1 MQIKQ
6 IFFKTDFTIT
16 EKSEAGYGVP
26 FRFKYFT
33 GAPSRAFIASFDGQE
48 YHNCHLDENDNLVIG
63 FDDQHMGLGILM
75 VERTYYLNDANYA
88 SGVCDEWIAPKPVV
102 IEELDDQGQPVYFNL
117 QLALQGDASINAV
130 STIEPYW
137 AKGEPGKSAYDVAVE
152 QGFVGTKEEWL
163 ESLRGPQ
170 GDSAYQVAVEQ
181 GFVGTKD
188 QWLESL
194 RGPEGPQG
202 VSGGFLFPVMDF
214 NPEDGVLT
222 ISGLEQEIDRVRY
235 DYTTAE
241 LVIRL
246 YNP

>member
-16 EKSEAGYGVP
+16 ERSEAGYGVP

-33 GAPSRAFIASFDGQE
+33 GAPSRAFIASFDGTT
-48 YHNCHLDENDNLVIG
+48 YTNCHLDENDNLVIG

-102 IEELDDQGQPVYFNL
+102 IEEEDDQGQVVKFNL
-117 QLALQGDASINAV
+117 QLSLQGDASINAV

-137 AKGEPGKSAYDVAVE
+137 AKGDPGKSAYEIAVE
-152 QGFVGTKEEWL
+152 HGYEGTEEEWL
-163 ESLRGPQ
+163 QSLHGATGAQGPQ
-170 GDSAYQVAVEQ
+170 GGQ
-181 GFVGTKD
+181 
-188 QWLESL
+188 
-194 RGPEGPQG
+194 GPQGEPG
-202 VSGGFLFPVMDF
+202 VSGGMLFPVMNF

-222 ISGLEQEIDRVRY
+222 ISGLEQEVSRVRY
-235 DYTTAE
+235 DYATAE
-241 LVIRL
+241 LVIRF
-246 YNP
+246 

>member
-33 GAPSRAFIASFDGQE
+33 GAPSRAFVASFDGQE

-63 FDDQHMGLGILM
+63 FDDQKMGLGILM

-102 IEELDDQGQPVYFNL
+102 IEEEDDQQQVVKFNL
-117 QLALQGDASINAV
+117 QLSLQGDASINAV

-137 AKGEPGKSAYDVAVE
+137 AKGDPGESAYQIAVDH
-152 QGFVGTKEEWL
+152 GYVGTEEEWL
-163 ESLRGPQ
+163 ASLHGATGATGPQ
-170 GDSAYQVAVEQ
+170 GPQ
-181 GFVGTKD
+181 
-188 QWLESL
+188 
-194 RGPEGPQG
+194 GPQGEAG
-202 VSGGFLFPVMDF
+202 VSGGMLFPVMDF
-214 NPEDGVLT
+214 DAETGVLT

-235 DYTTAE
+235 DEGTAE
-241 LVIRL
+241 LIIRL
-246 YNP
+246 WRP

>member
-16 EKSEAGYGVP
+16 ERSEAGYGVP

-33 GAPSRAFIASFDGQE
+33 GAPSRAFVASFDGQE

-102 IEELDDQGQPVYFNL
+102 IEEEDDQGQVVKFNL
-117 QLALQGDASINAV
+117 QLSLQGDASINAI

-137 AKGEPGKSAYDVAVE
+137 AKGDPGKSAYEIAVE
-152 QGFVGTKEEWL
+152 HGFVGTEEEWL
-163 ESLRGPQ
+163 ESLKGQ
-170 GDSAYQVAVEQ
+170 TGETGATGATGAQ
-181 GFVGTKD
+181 
-188 QWLESL
+188 
-194 RGPEGPQG
+194 GPQG
-202 VSGGFLFPVMDF
+202 VSGGLLFPVMNF

-222 ISGLEQEIDRVRY
+222 ISGLEQEVSRVRY
-235 DYTTAE
+235 DYATAE
-241 LVIRL
+241 LVIRF
-246 YNP
+246 

>member
-26 FRFKYFT
+26 FRFKYYT
-33 GAPSRAFIASFDGQE
+33 DAPSRAFVASFDGQE
-48 YHNCHLDENDNLVIG
+48 YHNCHLDDDGNLVIG
-63 FDDQHMGLGILM
+63 FDDQKMGLGILK
-75 VERTYYLNDANYA
+75 VERTYYLNDQNYA
-88 SGVCDEWIAPKPVV
+88 SGVCDEYIAPKPVV

-117 QLALQGDASINAV
+117 QLSLQGDASINAV

-137 AKGEPGKSAYDVAVE
+137 AKGDPGKSAYEIAVE
-152 QGFVGTKEEWL
+152 HGYEGTEDEWL
-163 ESLRGPQ
+163 ASLHGAQ
-170 GDSAYQVAVEQ
+170 GEQ
-181 GFVGTKD
+181 
-188 QWLESL
+188 
-194 RGPEGPQG
+194 GPEGPQG
-202 VSGGFLFPVMDF
+202 PQGEPGVSGGMLFPEMRF

-235 DYTTAE
+235 DETTAE

-246 YNP
+246 YN

>member
-16 EKSEAGYGVP
+16 ERSEAGYGVP
-26 FRFKYFT
+26 FRFKYYT
-33 GAPSRAFIASFDGQE
+33 GAPSRAFVASFDGQE

-102 IEELDDQGQPVYFNL
+102 IEEEDDQQQVVKFNL
-117 QLALQGDASINAV
+117 QLSLQGDASINAV

-137 AKGEPGKSAYDVAVE
+137 AKGDPGKSAYQVAVDE
-152 QGFVGTKEEWL
+152 GFVGTVDEWL
-163 ESLRGPQ
+163 ESLRGTTGAQGPQ
-170 GDSAYQVAVEQ
+170 GPQ
-181 GFVGTKD
+181 
-188 QWLESL
+188 
-194 RGPEGPQG
+194 GPQGEPG
-202 VSGGFLFPVMDF
+202 VSGGMLFPVMNF

-235 DYTTAE
+235 DETTAE
-241 LVIRL
+241 LIIRL
-246 YNP
+246 YNS

>member
-16 EKSEAGYGVP
+16 ERSEAGYGVP
-26 FRFKYFT
+26 FRFKYYT
-33 GAPSRAFIASFDGQE
+33 GAPSRAFVASFDGQE

-63 FDDQHMGLGILM
+63 FDDQKMGLGLLM

-88 SGVCDEWIAPKPVV
+88 SGVCDEWIAPRPVV

-117 QLALQGDASINAV
+117 QLSLQGDASINAV

-137 AKGEPGKSAYDVAVE
+137 AKGDPGKSAYEIAVE
-152 QGFVGTKEEWL
+152 HGYVGTEEEWL
-163 ESLRGPQ
+163 ASLHGATGAQGTQGERGPK
-170 GDSAYQVAVEQ
+170 GE
-181 GFVGTKD
+181 
-188 QWLESL
+188 
-194 RGPEGPQG
+194 PG
-202 VSGGFLFPVMDF
+202 VSGGMLFPVMNF

-235 DYTTAE
+235 DETTAE
-241 LVIRL
+241 LIIRL
-246 YNP
+246 YN

>member
-1 MQIKQ
+1 MDYKN
-6 IFFKTDFTIT
+6 IFFKTDFAIT

-33 GAPSRAFIASFDGQE
+33 ASPSRAFVASFDGNE
-48 YHNCHLDENDNLVIG
+48 YHNCHLDEDGNLCIG
-63 FDDQHMGLGILM
+63 FDDHNMGLGTLM
-75 VERTYYLNDANYA
+75 VERTYYLNNSCYV
-88 SGVCDEWIAPKPVV
+88 SGVCDERIAPTPVV
-102 IEELDDQGQPVYFNL
+102 IEEEGEGGVINKFQIVLS
-117 QLALQGDASINAV
+117 LQGETTIAAT
-130 STIEPYW
+130 STVQPYY
-137 AKGEPGKSAYDVAVE
+137 AKGDPGKSAYEIAVE
-152 QGFVGTKEEWL
+152 QGFVGTEEEWL

-235 DYTTAE
+235 DYATAE

-246 YNP
+246 YHP

>member
-16 EKSEAGYGVP
+16 ERSEAGYGVP
-26 FRFKYFT
+26 FRFKYYT
-33 GAPSRAFIASFDGQE
+33 GAPSRAFVASFDGQE

-102 IEELDDQGQPVYFNL
+102 IEEEDEQGQVVKFNL
-117 QLALQGDASINAV
+117 QLSLQGDASINAV

-137 AKGEPGKSAYDVAVE
+137 AKGDPGKSAYEIAVDHGYE
-152 QGFVGTKEEWL
+152 GTEEEWL
-163 ESLRGPQ
+163 QSLHGAQ
-170 GDSAYQVAVEQ
+170 GAQ
-181 GFVGTKD
+181 
-188 QWLESL
+188 
-194 RGPEGPQG
+194 GPEGPQG
-202 VSGGFLFPVMDF
+202 PQGEPGVSGGMLFPVMNF

-222 ISGLEQEIDRVRY
+222 ISGLEQEVSRVRY
-235 DYTTAE
+235 DYATAE
-241 LVIRL
+241 LVIRF
-246 YNP
+246 

>member
-16 EKSEAGYGVP
+16 ERSEAGYGVP

-33 GAPSRAFIASFDGQE
+33 GAPSRAFVASFDGQE

-102 IEELDDQGQPVYFNL
+102 IEEEDDQGQVVKFNL
-117 QLALQGDASINAV
+117 QLSLQGDASINAV

-137 AKGEPGKSAYDVAVE
+137 AKGDPGESAYEIAVE
-152 QGFVGTKEEWL
+152 HGYVGTEEEWL
-163 ESLRGPQ
+163 QSLHGAQ
-170 GDSAYQVAVEQ
+170 GEQ
-181 GFVGTKD
+181 
-188 QWLESL
+188 
-194 RGPEGPQG
+194 GPEGPQG
-202 VSGGFLFPVMDF
+202 PQGEPGVSGGMLFPVMNF

-222 ISGLEQEIDRVRY
+222 ISGLEQEVSRVRY
-235 DYTTAE
+235 DYATAE
-241 LVIRL
+241 LVIRF
-246 YNP
+246 

>member
-33 GAPSRAFIASFDGQE
+33 GAPSRAFVASFDGQE

-102 IEELDDQGQPVYFNL
+102 IEEEDDQQQVVKFNL
-117 QLALQGDASINAV
+117 QLSLQGDASINAV

-137 AKGEPGKSAYDVAVE
+137 AKGDPGESAYQIAVDH
-152 QGFVGTKEEWL
+152 GYVGTEEEWL
-163 ESLRGPQ
+163 ASLHGATGATGATGPQ
-170 GDSAYQVAVEQ
+170 GPQ
-181 GFVGTKD
+181 G
-188 QWLESL
+188 E
-194 RGPEGPQG
+194 PG
-202 VSGGFLFPVMDF
+202 VSGGMLFPVMDF
-214 NPEDGVLT
+214 DAETGVLT

-235 DYTTAE
+235 DEGTAE
-241 LVIRL
+241 LIIRL
-246 YNP
+246 WRP

>member
-16 EKSEAGYGVP
+16 ERSEAGYGVP
-26 FRFKYFT
+26 FRFKYYT
-33 GAPSRAFIASFDGQE
+33 GAPSRAFVASFDGQE

-75 VERTYYLNDANYA
+75 VERTYYLNDQNYA

-102 IEELDDQGQPVYFNL
+102 IEEEDDQQQVVKFNL
-117 QLALQGDASINAV
+117 QLSLQGDASINAV

-137 AKGEPGKSAYDVAVE
+137 AKGDPGKSAYQVAVDE
-152 QGFVGTKEEWL
+152 GFVGTVDEWL

-170 GDSAYQVAVEQ
+170 GDSAYQVAVQQ
-181 GFVGTKD
+181 GYVGTKD
-188 QWLESL
+188 QWLASL

-202 VSGGFLFPVMDF
+202 VSGGMLFPVMNF

-222 ISGLEQEIDRVRY
+222 ISGLEQEVSRVRY
-235 DYTTAE
+235 DYATAE
-241 LVIRL
+241 LVIRF
-246 YNP
+246 

>member
-26 FRFKYFT
+26 FRFKYYT
-33 GAPSRAFIASFDGQE
+33 GAPSRAFVASFDGRE
-48 YHNCHLDENDNLVIG
+48 YTNCHLDDDGNLVIG
-63 FDDQHMGLGILM
+63 FDDQKMGLGILM
-75 VERTYYLNDANYA
+75 VERTYYLNDQNYA
-88 SGVCDEWIAPKPVV
+88 SGVCDEYIAPKPVV
-102 IEELDDQGQPVYFNL
+102 IEELDDQEQPVYFNL

-137 AKGEPGKSAYDVAVE
+137 AKGDPGKSAYEIAVE
-152 QGFVGTKEEWL
+152 HGYVGTEEEWL
-163 ESLRGPQ
+163 ASLHGADGGPGPVGPVGPQ
-170 GDSAYQVAVEQ
+170 GE
-181 GFVGTKD
+181 
-188 QWLESL
+188 
-194 RGPEGPQG
+194 PG
-202 VSGGFLFPVMDF
+202 VSGGMLFPVMRF

-235 DYTTAE
+235 DETTAE

-246 YNP
+246 YN

>member
-16 EKSEAGYGVP
+16 ERSEAGYGVP

-33 GAPSRAFIASFDGQE
+33 GAPSRAFVASFDGQE

-63 FDDQHMGLGILM
+63 FDDQKMGLGILM

-102 IEELDDQGQPVYFNL
+102 IEEEDDQQQVVKFNL
-117 QLALQGDASINAV
+117 QLSLQGDASINAV

-137 AKGEPGKSAYDVAVE
+137 AKGDPGKSAYQIAVDH
-152 QGFVGTKEEWL
+152 GYVGTEEEWL
-163 ESLRGPQ
+163 QSLHGAQGAQGLHGEQGPQ
-170 GDSAYQVAVEQ
+170 GE
-181 GFVGTKD
+181 
-188 QWLESL
+188 
-194 RGPEGPQG
+194 PG
-202 VSGGFLFPVMDF
+202 VSGGMLFPVMNF

-222 ISGLEQEIDRVRY
+222 ISGLEQEVSRVRY
-235 DYTTAE
+235 DYATAE
-241 LVIRL
+241 LVIRF
-246 YNP
+246 

>member
-16 EKSEAGYGVP
+16 ERSEAGYGVP
-26 FRFKYFT
+26 FRFKYYT
-33 GAPSRAFIASFDGQE
+33 GAPSRAFVASFDGQE

-102 IEELDDQGQPVYFNL
+102 IEEEDDQGQVVKFNL
-117 QLALQGDASINAV
+117 QLSLQGDASINAV

-137 AKGEPGKSAYDVAVE
+137 AKGDPGKSAYEIAVE
-152 QGFVGTKEEWL
+152 HGFVGTEEEWL
-163 ESLRGPQ
+163 ESLKGQTGATGATGPQ
-170 GDSAYQVAVEQ
+170 GPQ
-181 GFVGTKD
+181 G
-188 QWLESL
+188 E
-194 RGPEGPQG
+194 PG
-202 VSGGFLFPVMDF
+202 VSGGMLFPVMNF

-222 ISGLEQEIDRVRY
+222 ISGLEQEVSRVRY
-235 DYTTAE
+235 DYATAE
-241 LVIRL
+241 LVIRF
-246 YNP
+246 

>member
-16 EKSEAGYGVP
+16 ERSEAGYGVP

-33 GAPSRAFIASFDGQE
+33 GAPSRAFIASFDGTT
-48 YHNCHLDENDNLVIG
+48 YTNCHLDENDNLVIG

-102 IEELDDQGQPVYFNL
+102 IEEEDDQGQVVKFNL
-117 QLALQGDASINAV
+117 QLSLQGDASINAV

-137 AKGEPGKSAYDVAVE
+137 AKGDPGKSAYEIAVE
-152 QGFVGTKEEWL
+152 HGYVGTEEEWL
-163 ESLRGPQ
+163 ASLHGATGAQGPQGERGPQ
-170 GDSAYQVAVEQ
+170 GE
-181 GFVGTKD
+181 
-188 QWLESL
+188 
-194 RGPEGPQG
+194 QG
-202 VSGGFLFPVMDF
+202 VSGGMLFPTMNF

-222 ISGLEQEIDRVRY
+222 ISGLEQEVSRVRY
-235 DYTTAE
+235 DYATAE
-241 LVIRL
+241 LVIRF
-246 YNP
+246 

>member
-1 MQIKQ
+1 
-6 IFFKTDFTIT
+6 
-16 EKSEAGYGVP
+16 
-26 FRFKYFT
+26 
-33 GAPSRAFIASFDGQE
+33 
-48 YHNCHLDENDNLVIG
+48 
-63 FDDQHMGLGILM
+63 
-75 VERTYYLNDANYA
+75 VEH
-88 SGVCDEWIAPKPVV
+88 
-102 IEELDDQGQPVYFNL
+102 
-117 QLALQGDASINAV
+117 
-130 STIEPYW
+130 
-137 AKGEPGKSAYDVAVE
+137 
-152 QGFVGTKEEWL
+152 GFVGTEAEWL

-235 DYTTAE
+235 DYATAE

>member
-16 EKSEAGYGVP
+16 ERSEAGYGVP

-33 GAPSRAFIASFDGQE
+33 GAPSRAFVASFDGQE

-63 FDDQHMGLGILM
+63 FDDQKMGLGILM

-102 IEELDDQGQPVYFNL
+102 IEEEDDQQQVVKFNL
-117 QLALQGDASINAV
+117 QLSLQGDASINAV

-137 AKGEPGKSAYDVAVE
+137 AKGDPGESAYQIAVDH
-152 QGFVGTKEEWL
+152 GYVGTEEEWL
-163 ESLRGPQ
+163 ASLHGATGATGPQ
-170 GDSAYQVAVEQ
+170 GPQ
-181 GFVGTKD
+181 
-188 QWLESL
+188 
-194 RGPEGPQG
+194 GPQGEAG
-202 VSGGFLFPVMDF
+202 VSGGMLFPVMDF
-214 NPEDGVLT
+214 DAETGVLT

-235 DYTTAE
+235 DEGTAE
-241 LVIRL
+241 LIIRL
-246 YNP
+246 WRP